1 MKLPAAAPS
10 RHREPIGPLIDI
22 VFLLLVFFLLAGT
35 LEPAPPIAV
44 EPPEAAH
51 GEAAKSGPMRIL
63 LDADGRVGF
72 EGKVLDMEDL
82 AATVIGRIDL
92 DGARA
97 RAVVVVVEADG
108 TAAVGSV
115 FALLQ
120 QLRGLGLED
129 IQLATRPLDTA
140 PNEDA

>member
-10 RHREPIGPLIDI
+10 RHREPVGPLIDI

-35 LEPAPPIAV
+35 LEPTPPVAV

-51 GEAAKSGPMRIL
+51 GEAAKNGPLKIL

-82 AATVIGRIDL
+82 AAAVIGRIGL
-92 DGARA
+92 DGART
-97 RAVVVVVEADG
+97 VVVEADG

-120 QLRGLGLED
+120 QLRELGLED